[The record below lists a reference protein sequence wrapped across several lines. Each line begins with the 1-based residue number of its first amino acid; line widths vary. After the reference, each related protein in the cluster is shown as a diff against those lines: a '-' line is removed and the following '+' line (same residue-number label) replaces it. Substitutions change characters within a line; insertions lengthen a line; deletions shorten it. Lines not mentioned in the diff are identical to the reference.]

1 MIGALASRSPFTSR
15 VRSPAKASARS
26 SPSQRVSRSRDAGPD
41 AAARHRACDEHT
53 VYPLIGALNNVPKVA
68 VEPLFVSWLG
78 AGSEPKIAIAFPI
91 AVFAVIVDAV
101 HGLRS
106 MPKDVLD
113 LGKVL
118 KALRSISF

>member
-1 MIGALASRSPFTSR
+1 M
-15 VRSPAKASARS
+15 
-26 SPSQRVSRSRDAGPD
+26 
-41 AAARHRACDEHT
+41 
-53 VYPLIGALNNVPKVA
+53 IGALNNVPKVA

-78 AGSEPKIAIAFPI
+78 TGSEPKIAIAFPI